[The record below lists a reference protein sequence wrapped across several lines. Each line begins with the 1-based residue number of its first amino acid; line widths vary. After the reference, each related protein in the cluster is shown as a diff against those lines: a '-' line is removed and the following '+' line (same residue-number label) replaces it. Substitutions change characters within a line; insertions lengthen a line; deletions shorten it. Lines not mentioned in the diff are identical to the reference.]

1 MRRTITLKLA
11 AVIFVSGLLAT
22 AQTPDHQTLN
32 KGNLSFDY
40 PNGWTLMD
48 DSNDDAQQFTLTRT
62 NSDVQMRVFV
72 HKGRISQEKLA
83 DAKKAFIDPY
93 IAATAK
99 QFVAMGAKP
108 EQTPDVSEIGGVKAD
123 GTSISAS
130 LGGETGAAKI
140 YWALVGQR
148 VVVLTLFG
156 PDNQTKRL
164 APAWDLLRTSL
175 KVTDPKATPA
185 ASPKPSPE

>member
-1 MRRTITLKLA
+1 MTRISTL
-11 AVIFVSGLLAT
+11 AVIFFAACMFVT
-22 AQTPDHQTLN
+22 AQTPKNFTKDS
-32 KGNLSFDY
+32 LSFDY
-40 PNGWTLMD
+40 PAGWTVQD
-48 DSNDDAQQFTLTRT
+48 DSNNDAQQFTLAKS
-62 NSDVQMRVFV
+62 NSDVQIRIFV

-108 EQTPDVSEIGGVKAD
+108 EQSPDTSEIGGVKAE
-123 GTSISAS
+123 GVSINAS
-130 LGGETGAAKI
+130 LGGDPGAAKI

-148 VVVLTLFG
+148 VAVLTIFG
-156 PDNQTKRL
+156 PDRETKQL
-164 APAWDLLRTSL
+164 SPAWDLVRTSL

-185 ASPKPSPE
+185 ASPKASP